1 MSAIRTVRI
10 ERNHAMNFLSKLFG
24 RHPQPATV
32 QQPTPDELQPEPENY
47 VVGYVS
53 EEGKRRSLSPAPLLM
68 YGHMARVSARRTAA
82 DTTISCMA
90 VAGLDTLEQTIAKLP
105 SIGLCAM
112 SRVDHLG
119 EAAEAIKIY
128 RRLSAQRGLTIYG
141 AWDYNVERAARRA
154 ITCGADGIQMPGIY
168 TSELYAYLLG
178 LLGEVQNGAPV
189 PTTVEE
195 HVARLRR
202 YTTDKS
208 KFWEIQDL
216 VHSKYY

>member
-1 MSAIRTVRI
+1 MRFF
-10 ERNHAMNFLSKLFG
+10 NKLFG
-24 RHPQPATV
+24 RRPQPAAA
-32 QQPTPDELQPEPENY
+32 QQPDPAESLPEPETY

-53 EEGKRRSLSPAPLLM
+53 EEGKRRGVSPVPLLI
-68 YGHMARVSARRTAA
+68 YGHMALVGARRTAA
-82 DTTISCMA
+82 DTTVSCVA
-90 VAGLDTLEQTIAKLP
+90 IAGLDALEETIAKLP

-112 SRVDHLG
+112 SRVEHLG
-119 EAAEAIKIY
+119 EAAEAIKRY
-128 RRLSAQRGLTIYG
+128 RRLSPRRGMTIYG

-178 LLGEVQNGAPV
+178 VLGEVQSGAPV

-195 HVARLRR
+195 HLARLKR